1 MLYGPIAIAAALT
14 RRRLFSNYGCGTVG
28 TAQLPEQLDELVEH
42 ARCRAPDA
50 MAIVGEGGNEHLPP
64 LMFPHL
70 EFHVALVHKV
80 GQRYLNNLR
89 DLMIADCIGVF
100 GLRGKHPDV
109 RRHPEI
115 AYRHHVVKLTDDPD
129 VFWLYAYLLEGL
141 AKSRCFKA
149 VVGFVAGA
157 AGERNLSLVMLDVG
171 CAFREDDV
179 RFTFAVA
186 DKYEDSGGRRFGVLY
201 VTRSVLRDG
210 VQDAIRSFFGTHD

>member
-28 TAQLPEQLDELVEH
+28 TAQLPEQFDELVQH
-42 ARCRAPDA
+42 ARGRAPDTVA
-50 MAIVGEGGNEHLPP
+50 VVREGRDKHLTP